1 VKHLRMVDAGAL
13 VLLEERRCVVHD
25 DGCLRRLR
33 LLSPHGVEDEV
44 LAVSQL
50 HSRAIAHHLSVE
62 WRVAV
67 HEGDGE
73 ARLRSA
79 AVGGSDNIPGEARG
93 FGGDAGRHG

>member
-1 VKHLRMVDAGAL
+1 MVDAGAL

-44 LAVSQL
+44 LAVSQRQ
-50 HSRAIAHHLSVE
+50 SRALAHHLAVE

-79 AVGGSDNIPGEARG
+79 AVGGNDNIPGEPLG
-93 FGGDAGRHG
+93 LGSNAGRHG